1 VVSNAPQVARILVD
15 LRKARSVLAPDQ
27 RALEI
32 GCGTGIISLGIAPY
46 AAAVIGIDLSPEMV
60 EIAQRKAERQGVA
73 NVDFRVGDGYS
84 LSFDDASFDTVLLFN
99 TLHVVREPTALLREA
114 RRLLVQSGYLVT
126 ATDCYAEPVPLT
138 VRLKLAVQRLLHM
151 LGVIPFMSYF
161 TREDL
166 LQLFEL
172 NAFEVAETDVLH
184 DAPVNYYVL
193 VRKA

>member
-1 VVSNAPQVARILVD
+1 MVSNAPQVARILVD
-15 LRKARSVLAPDQ
+15 LRKARSVLAPDR

>member
-1 VVSNAPQVARILVD
+1 
-15 LRKARSVLAPDQ
+15 LAPDQ